1 MKWLERVD
9 GFQQRHRW
17 LALPIAVN
25 KRFGEHDGTRLSATV
40 SYYCFFS
47 VFPLLLV
54 FVTVLGIVLDG
65 NPELR
70 QDLLDSA
77 VAQLP
82 VIGSEIAADQAP
94 LEGSVPVLVIGLATA
109 IWAGMAAVGALQ
121 QALDELAD
129 VPVHQR
135 PNFALKRLRS
145 LAFLA
150 AFGIGLAVSV
160 LASNVAT
167 LFDTGPI
174 AEGASMVATF
184 LVNSLLVLAMFT
196 LLAARRRPLREL
208 LPGVAFAAIGLVL
221 LLLLGSYI
229 VRRFIV
235 GASDTYGTFAIVI
248 ALLSWF
254 HLVSRILLLGAQ
266 LNEVLADHLSP
277 RTLLGSSPPTEG
289 DRRAILLDVQRIQ
302 RDPRMGYA
310 VAIGDEVATDDEPLG
325 ERVAGGSASV

>member
-1 MKWLERVD
+1 M
-9 GFQQRHRW
+9 
-17 LALPIAVN
+17 
-25 KRFGEHDGTRLSATV
+25 
-40 SYYCFFS
+40 
-47 VFPLLLV
+47 
-54 FVTVLGIVLDG
+54 
-65 NPELR
+65 
-70 QDLLDSA
+70 
-77 VAQLP
+77 
-82 VIGSEIAADQAP
+82 
-94 LEGSVPVLVIGLATA
+94 IGLATA

-135 PNFALKRLRS
+135 PNFAMKRLRS

-208 LPGVAFAAIGLVL
+208 LPGIAFAAIGLVL
-221 LLLLGSYI
+221 LLLLGSYV

-235 GASDTYGTFAIVI
+235 GASDTYGTFAVVI

-266 LNEVLADHLSP
+266 LNEVLADDLSP

-310 VAIGDEVATDDEPLG
+310 VAIGDEVATDDDPLG
-325 ERVAGGSASV
+325 ERVGGRPHSA